1 MNPPDAPRR
10 ILVLSLAGIGDTL
23 MATPLLAELRR
34 RFPPARIDVL
44 VLWAGSAQ
52 ILQGNPNVDTVLR
65 HDFLKAPRTASLRY
79 VLGLRGNRYDLSLTL
94 HPQGRREYRIITRL
108 IGARVR
114 LSHRYENAS
123 PIDRCLVTHTLPQ
136 DYTVSC
142 LENNLRLLT
151 LIGGECPMPAA
162 GYELFLDPA
171 EEAWAQ
177 EWLRANGLAGR
188 RWLGVHVGSG
198 GTKNL
203 ALRRWP
209 VDCHARLFR
218 ELAVRR
224 PDLPVVLFGGPDE
237 REAHARLQSEPGL
250 VLHFPATPGLR
261 HAAALLRS
269 ATGFLSVDTAFMHLA
284 AWARVPRQV
293 VIETPTLNPPVEPA
307 RPDWIRVPNPGVGGR
322 PLDFYRYDG
331 RPIAGSDAEIEAI
344 MRSVTVD
351 AVLEAL
357 EGI

>member
-1 MNPPDAPRR
+1 MKPLEAPRR

-23 MATPLLAELRR
+23 MATPVLSALRHQ
-34 RFPPARIDVL
+34 FPGARIDVL

-52 ILQGNPNVDTVLR
+52 VLQGNPNVDAVLR
-65 HDFLKAPRTASLRY
+65 HDFLKASRTASLRY
-79 VLGLRGNRYDLSLTL
+79 VRGLRKNRYDLSLTL

-123 PIDRCLVTHTLPQ
+123 WLDRFLVTRTLPQ
-136 DYTVSC
+136 DYGVSC

-151 LIGGECPMPAA
+151 LIGCDCAPPAV
-162 GYELFLDPA
+162 GYELFLDST
-171 EEAWAQ
+171 EKDWAG

-237 REAHARLQSEPGL
+237 RGAHAALQAEPGL
-250 VLHFPATPGLR
+250 SLHFPATPGLR

-269 ATGFLSVDTAFMHLA
+269 AAGFLSVDTAFMHLA
-284 AWARVPRQV
+284 AWARVPHQV
-293 VIETPTLNPPVEPA
+293 VIETPTLNPPVEPV
-307 RPDWIRVPNPGVGGR
+307 RPDWTRVPNPGVEGR

-331 RPIAGSDAEIEAI
+331 RPIAGTDAEIEAI
-344 MRSVTVD
+344 MRSVTVE
-351 AVLEAL
+351 AVLKAL